1 MIETL
6 LGLAALMVL
15 LFLRVP
21 IGFAMIAVGAIG
33 IAELRSWKAMWV
45 VSSTTIYDIATSP
58 VFVVLPLFLLM
69 GMFVARARLSD
80 DLFDAAN
87 AWLGHLRGGLAIST
101 VAASGGFAAI
111 SGNSVATAVTMA
123 KVAVPSM
130 RRYRYADS
138 LAAGTVAA
146 GGTLG
151 ILIPPSNALIVYGLL
166 TDTDIG
172 QLFMAGIVPGIMT
185 VLLYIAVVAMI
196 VGLNPAKGPPGP
208 RSDWRTRM
216 RTLGRIWGVV
226 ALFLM
231 ILGGISAGAFTPSE
245 AGAMGAVG
253 ALLFAMGRRK
263 INWKQ
268 FYLAL
273 VEAATTTAM
282 LFAVLFGALLL
293 NQFIGYSGVAGQLST
308 FVTEWDV
315 SPLVAMLFILVVYI
329 ILGMFVDGVAMILLT
344 VPVFVPIVQSL
355 GFDLIWFGI
364 VLVIVVEMS
373 LITPPIGLNVFV
385 MKSALPDVPLGTL
398 YRGIMP
404 FFCADIVRLLIV
416 LFVPAVALWLPQL
429 LR

>member
-1 MIETL
+1 MIATL
-6 LGLAALMVL
+6 LGLAGLLGL

-21 IGFAMIAVGAIG
+21 IGFAMIVIGVIG
-33 IAELRSWKAMWV
+33 IGETRSWRAMWV
-45 VSSTTIYDIATSP
+45 VSSSTIYEIATSP

-130 RRYRYADS
+130 RRYNYSDS

-172 QLFMAGIVPGIMT
+172 QLFMAGILPGIMT
-185 VLLYIAVVAMI
+185 ILLYILVVQAI
-196 VGLNPAKGPPGP
+196 VWRRPASGPPGP
-208 RSDWRTRM
+208 RSDWRTRFA
-216 RTLGRIWGVV
+216 TLGRVWGVV
-226 ALFLM
+226 ALFIM
-231 ILGGISAGAFTPSE
+231 ILGGISIGAFTPTE

-253 ALLFAMGRRK
+253 ALLFALGRRK
-263 INWKQ
+263 INWRQ

-282 LFAVLFGALLL
+282 LFTVLFGALLL
-293 NQFIGYSGVAGQLST
+293 NQFIGYSGVAAELSE
-308 FVTEWDV
+308 FVAGINL
-315 SPLVAMLFILVVYI
+315 SPIVVMLFILLIYI
-329 ILGMFVDGVAMILLT
+329 FLGMFVDGVAMILLT
-344 VPVFVPIVQSL
+344 VPVFVPIVEFL

-385 MKSALPDVPLGTL
+385 LKSALPEVPLGTL

-416 LFVPAVALWLPQL
+416 LFVPAVALYLPEL